1 MTFYVNGVKGY
12 YLLLILPK
20 AMQRFKGD
28 GVPHASKG
36 SKNNISIQ
44 KKKKK
49 KKSILVLSQNLLLLN
64 SFLFNHQWYGEN

>member
-1 MTFYVNGVKGY
+1 
-12 YLLLILPK
+12 
-20 AMQRFKGD
+20 MQRFKGD